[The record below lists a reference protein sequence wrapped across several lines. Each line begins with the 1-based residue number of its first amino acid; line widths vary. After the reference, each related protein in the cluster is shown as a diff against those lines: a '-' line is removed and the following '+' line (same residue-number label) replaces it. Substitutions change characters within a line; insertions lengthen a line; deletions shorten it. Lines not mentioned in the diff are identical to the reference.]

1 MKRKIQGSLF
11 ILSVLVLTLFAVLTN
26 QQPAMAQN
34 VDVCYVVADHTGGT
48 SSDALLTLNRTT
60 GEIVVVGQ
68 TGTTSLEA
76 IAMEPG
82 TGPLYGADSD
92 QLGTL
97 SLTDGT
103 FTPTS
108 SPFGTGSGSLGNIE
122 FDDVDGLT
130 VDPISGTLYGVQR
143 VHRPDPDVLFQINKT
158 TGAFVPGAFGGDDYV
173 VITGNILDDIDD
185 IAVDPITGQ
194 MYGASNTGGEGGF
207 LVRIDKATGVAETI
221 GPFNIDDIE
230 GLAFFNDGQLYGS
243 TGNFAGDP
251 ATRNELFTVNTTTG
265 QATLV
270 APFGDTQY
278 TDFEALACL
287 MGGPTAVSF
296 STAADTVTGA
306 SLPVVVIVAVLSTL
320 VAVTMF
326 VIWRRRLPLF

>member
-1 MKRKIQGSLF
+1 
-11 ILSVLVLTLFAVLTN
+11 
-26 QQPAMAQN
+26 MAQN
-34 VDVCYVVADHTGGT
+34 VDICYVVADHTGGT
-48 SSDALLTLNRTT
+48 SADSLLTLNRAT
-60 GEIVVVGQ
+60 GEIVLVGQ
-68 TGTTSLEA
+68 SGTTDIEA

-82 TGPLYGADSD
+82 TGPLYAADGD

-97 SLTDGT
+97 SLSDGV

-108 SPFGTGSGSLGNIE
+108 SQFGTGNGSEGAVE

-130 VDPISGTLYGVQR
+130 VDPISGILYGVQR
-143 VHRPDPDVLFQINKT
+143 QRRPEPDVLFQINKT
-158 TGAFVPGAFGGDDYV
+158 TGAFVPGAFGGNDYV
-173 VITGNILDDIDD
+173 VVDGNILDDIDD

-194 MYGASNTGGEGGF
+194 MYGASNTGGDGGF
-207 LVRIDKATGVAETI
+207 LVTIDKATGAAATV
-221 GPFNIDDIE
+221 GPFNVDDIE

-251 ATRNELFTVNTTTG
+251 ATRNQLFTVNETTG

-270 APFGDTQY
+270 APFADTQY

-296 STAADTVTGA
+296 SAAPDAVAGE
-306 SLPVVVIVAVLSTL
+306 SLPLVVTVAILSTL
-320 VAVTMF
+320 ATVTMF
-326 VIWRRRLPLF
+326 VIWRRRLPVL